1 MNFKQTGDVSLNQR
15 KNVSR
20 FVAEMSL
27 QLRNSKI
34 LKSTKKVSQENDLC
48 FNRISFSF
56 PIIKLISTIFHFVAN
71 EMNTFFYYSK
81 KWILKKIESK
91 HL

>member
-27 QLRNSKI
+27 QLRNSKT
-34 LKSTKKVSQENDLC
+34 LKSTKKVSQGNDLC
-48 FNRISFSF
+48 FNSSSFSF
-56 PIIKLISTIFHFVAN
+56 PIIKTNFNDLSFCGKRDEHLFLLFKSN
-71 EMNTFFYYSK
+71 EF
-81 KWILKKIESK
+81 
-91 HL
+91 

>member
-15 KNVSR
+15 KKFSR

-27 QLRNSKI
+27 QLRNSKTF
-34 LKSTKKVSQENDLC
+34 KSTKKVSQENDLC

-56 PIIKLISTIFHFVAN
+56 PIIKLISKIFHFVAN
-71 EMNTFFYYSK
+71 EMNTFFYYSNQMD
-81 KWILKKIESK
+81 LKKKDSK

>member
-1 MNFKQTGDVSLNQR
+1 MNFKQTGDVFLNQR

-27 QLRNSKI
+27 QLRKSKTF
-34 LKSTKKVSQENDLC
+34 KSTKKVSQGNDLC
-48 FNRISFSF
+48 FNGSSFSF
-56 PIIKLISTIFHFVAN
+56 PIIKLISTIFHFGAN
-71 EMNTFFYYSK
+71 EMNTFFYYSNQMHFE
-81 KWILKKIESK
+81 KIVSK